1 MGILNDEKEIDE
13 EGGGGDKYPNRLD
26 IGEPVPECWVYFK
39 RTYKEVGAPLGSVI
53 VGTKSFIA
61 RARSLRKTKTK
72 FLYGNRFTDEE
83 LQNIKLMIQSN
94 MYRYLS
100 ILLDGRERFEE
111 ETMMMK
117 KNSTETGN
125 EADSQEANHYIYSLN
140 PRLKHFSDR
149 LLDIIA
155 TGDLDTFFRAA
166 TREYAPLVEEAVE
179 VSSNEYE
186 TSEHDILLD
195 SPLKLTET
203 RARNNRITLMHYLCK
218 VLHDKLL
225 EVLDFSKDLTS
236 LESVAKIQLKYLAE
250 EMQCINKGLERFFQE
265 LADELETALMEIVN
279 LELTRE
285 VAELHQALA
294 CREEHENAMLQFLMR
309 VEQEQKDFVPEVV
322 DLLAPYQR
330 GGKIGLFGG
339 VGIGKTVL
347 IMELIANI
355 AKAHGKQDPFLL
367 VMEYDDKPDV
377 LVYSDQVVSRFSKEL
392 VSKLEKE
399 TICTEK

>member
-1 MGILNDEKEIDE
+1 MKPLGEATTSNLVDVLADNIEKLLPLVATFPLHVQ
-13 EGGGGDKYPNRLD
+13 DKYPNRLD

-53 VGTKSFIA
+53 VGTKNFISW
-61 RARSLRKTKTK
+61 ARSLRKTKTK

-100 ILLDGRERFEE
+100 ILLDGHERFEE

-125 EADSQEANHYIYSLN
+125 EADSQEANQYIYSLN
-140 PRLKHFSDR
+140 PRLKHFSNR

-155 TGDLDTFFRAA
+155 TGDLDTFFREA

-203 RARNNRITLMHYLCK
+203 RARNNRITLMHYLYTT
-218 VLHDKLL
+218 
-225 EVLDFSKDLTS
+225 EIFGRGN
-236 LESVAKIQLKYLAE
+236 AI
-250 EMQCINKGLERFFQE
+250 
-265 LADELETALMEIVN
+265 ADELETALMDIVN

-309 VEQEQKDFVPEVV
+309 VEQEQKDFVPELSSISLRIGSNSTALGLIEKKPWLESSGSRWESRES
-322 DLLAPYQR
+322 DLCIYNELFFLHS
-330 GGKIGLFGG
+330 KI
-339 VGIGKTVL
+339 
-347 IMELIANI
+347 
-355 AKAHGKQDPFLL
+355 
-367 VMEYDDKPDV
+367 
-377 LVYSDQVVSRFSKEL
+377 RFVIL
-392 VSKLEKE
+392 
-399 TICTEK
+399 C

>member
-1 MGILNDEKEIDE
+1 MGILNDETEIDE
-13 EGGGGDKYPNRLD
+13 EGGGGDKDLNRLD

-61 RARSLRKTKTK
+61 RARSLRNTKAK
-72 FLYGNRFTDEE
+72 FLYGNIFTDEE
-83 LQNIKLMIQSN
+83 LQNIKLMIHSN

-111 ETMMMK
+111 ETMMME

-155 TGDLDTFFRAA
+155 TGDLDTFFPAA

-186 TSEHDILLD
+186 PSEHDILRTGCAIGFRLDSPLD

-236 LESVAKIQLKYLAE
+236 LESAAKIQLKYLEE
-250 EMQCINKGLERFFQE
+250 EMQCINKGLERFFWE

-294 CREEHENAMLQFLMR
+294 CREEHENAML
-309 VEQEQKDFVPEVV
+309 
-322 DLLAPYQR
+322 
-330 GGKIGLFGG
+330 
-339 VGIGKTVL
+339 
-347 IMELIANI
+347 
-355 AKAHGKQDPFLL
+355 
-367 VMEYDDKPDV
+367 
-377 LVYSDQVVSRFSKEL
+377 
-392 VSKLEKE
+392 
-399 TICTEK
+399 